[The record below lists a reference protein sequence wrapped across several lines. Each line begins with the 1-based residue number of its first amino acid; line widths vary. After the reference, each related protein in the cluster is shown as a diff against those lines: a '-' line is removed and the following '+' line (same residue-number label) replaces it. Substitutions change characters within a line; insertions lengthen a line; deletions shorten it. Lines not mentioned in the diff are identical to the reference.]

1 MLDRF
6 DAQSRDHL
14 RAFAA
19 QVGFLAAI
27 GLPLL
32 LLDSHAPRLYLLQL
46 QATFGLSSLI
56 IFALALFSRRP
67 LLPTSLCIWD
77 HCLAF
82 YLLKLGCSLA
92 LFLLDFGASR
102 FGQAA

>member
-6 DAQSRDHL
+6 DARSRDHL

-19 QVGFLAAI
+19 LVGFLAVI
-27 GLPLL
+27 GLPVL

-46 QATFGLSSLI
+46 QAIFGLSSLI
-56 IFALALFSRRP
+56 ILALALFSRRP
-67 LLPTSLCIWD
+67 LSATSLCIWD

-82 YLLKLGCSLA
+82 CLLKLGCSLA
-92 LFLLDFGASR
+92 LSLVG
-102 FGQAA
+102 